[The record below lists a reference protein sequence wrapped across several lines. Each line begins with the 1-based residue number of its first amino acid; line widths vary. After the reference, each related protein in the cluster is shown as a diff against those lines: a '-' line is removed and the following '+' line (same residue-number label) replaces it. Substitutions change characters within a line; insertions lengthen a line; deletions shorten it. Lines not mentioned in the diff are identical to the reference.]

1 MSGKTDNEIP
11 MKPARTPE
19 HAWVRIWFFNNA
31 GAQTLDCPA
40 REAPD
45 IRSRLISEGAV
56 VYHSEVFNA

>member
-1 MSGKTDNEIP
+1 

-19 HAWVRIWFFNNA
+19 RAWVRIWFFNNA
-31 GAQTLDCPA
+31 GAQTLDCPV